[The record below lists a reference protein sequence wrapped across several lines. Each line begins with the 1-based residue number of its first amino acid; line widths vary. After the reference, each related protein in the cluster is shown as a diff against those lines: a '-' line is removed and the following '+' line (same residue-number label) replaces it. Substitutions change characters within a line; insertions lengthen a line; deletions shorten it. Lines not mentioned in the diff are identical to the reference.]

1 MIAERS
7 ALTVPSAPVRWGAW
21 LLPIAAILPVIFFTI
36 GMIGPNPD
44 VDTDPKG
51 AADAAA
57 NAGAVG
63 GGIVYM
69 LAAVA
74 LILGLMA
81 LYVWLATGRTGRA
94 ALAGLVLSV
103 VSVGL
108 LLAGLGAAFL
118 AAAIA
123 ANVYLSGDAGASA
136 VLAKL
141 SGGNFGTAVLVDFIA
156 TMVVGLIGGVA
167 NGVAIWRSGTLPK
180 WAGVLYAAGFA
191 LMMASAPIVTQL
203 GGVLLVIGG
212 VWIARTISQTDAT
225 AGESSAVISPA

>member
-1 MIAERS
+1 
-7 ALTVPSAPVRWGAW
+7 
-21 LLPIAAILPVIFFTI
+21 
-36 GMIGPNPD
+36 
-44 VDTDPKG
+44 
-51 AADAAA
+51 
-57 NAGAVG
+57 
-63 GGIVYM
+63 
-69 LAAVA
+69 VA

-81 LYVWLATGRTGRA
+81 LYVWLATGRTGNV

-123 ANVYLSGDAGASA
+123 ANVYLGGDAGASA

-156 TMVVGLIGGVA
+156 TMAVGLLGGVA
-167 NGVAIWRSGTLPK
+167 NGIAIWRSGTLPK
-180 WAGVLYAAGFA
+180 WAGVLFAAGFA

-203 GGVLLVIGG
+203 GGILLVISG
-212 VWIARTISQTDAT
+212 VWIARTIGKTDTAAQTAP
-225 AGESSAVISPA
+225 AVVAPASS